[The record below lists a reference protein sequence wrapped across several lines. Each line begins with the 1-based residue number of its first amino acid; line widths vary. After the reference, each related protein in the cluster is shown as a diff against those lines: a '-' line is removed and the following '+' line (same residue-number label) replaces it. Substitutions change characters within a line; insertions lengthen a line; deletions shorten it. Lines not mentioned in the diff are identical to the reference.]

1 MVTGWEW
8 TSLPLEFPETFAGA
22 AGEFGQLP
30 ATGVT
35 EQQLEFCGFRECAGI
50 GVKRCELQVEGGGVG
65 GRTEGQG
72 RKCNGGG
79 GAFDCGGVFAVAD
92 DEPGV
97 IELFSGLGQLQA
109 EETADGLF
117 QWADGLDASL
127 RCSLFPG
134 EFKAFQ
140 ATSQFKALCLGECS
154 C

>member
-1 MVTGWEW
+1 MNCIV
-8 TSLPLEFPETFAGA
+8 LEGA
-22 AGEFGQLP
+22 
-30 ATGVT
+30 
-35 EQQLEFCGFRECAGI
+35 
-50 GVKRCELQVEGGGVG
+50 GGVLERAG
-65 GRTEGQG
+65 LEEHRGDAL
-72 RKCNGGG
+72 GGG
-79 GAFDCGGVFAVAD
+79 GAFDCGSVFAVAD

-127 RCSLFPG
+127 RSSLFPG

-140 ATSQFKALCLGECS
+140 STSQFKALCLGECR